1 MTDSIMT
8 GSMKRGI
15 VAVCV
20 ALGLGMGSGAIAPAL
35 AADPCADHIPQARP
49 QNASR
54 DIVGQD
60 IDQIMERGFMT
71 FALYDDYPPYSWRA
85 GSEPRGVDVEIAR
98 LIAADIGVEPRFNWV
113 AAGENLDADLRF
125 NIWQR
130 PLIGGAV
137 SNVMLR
143 VPYDSQFRCRVEQV
157 TFTGQYAAE
166 AIAIA
171 YRLDEY
177 PDGGPTPAYF
187 RYDTVAVENDSLA
200 DFYLSGFAGG
210 QMVGNVRRFQTMAEA
225 MAALRAGEVMAAMG
239 PLAQLEHGAAEG
251 IAVHRPPLVGLAKA
265 EWTLGTAIHFAYK
278 PLSYMVD
285 DAVNYALQDGRI
297 AAIFEAYGLTHLPP
311 VR

>member
-1 MTDSIMT
+1 MT
-8 GSMKRGI
+8 GTLRVFLTTGLAAAI
-15 VAVCV
+15 VAF
-20 ALGLGMGSGAIAPAL
+20 GLAFGVGAPAR
-35 AADPCADHIPQARP
+35 AADPCADWVPQVRP

-60 IDQIMERGFMT
+60 IDQIEERGFMT
-71 FALYDDYPPYSWRA
+71 FAVYDDYPPYSWRD
-85 GSEPRGVDVEIAR
+85 GSQMRGVDVDIAR

-113 AAGENLDADLRF
+113 AAGESLDADLRF
-125 NIWQR
+125 NIWQG

-137 SNVMLR
+137 SNVMMR

-171 YRLDEY
+171 YRLDDY

-187 RYDTVAVENDSLA
+187 RYDRVAVENDSLA

-210 QMVGNVRRFQTMAEA
+210 QMVSNVHRFRTMAEA

-239 PLAQLEHGAAEG
+239 PLAQLEYGLADG
-251 IAVHRPPLVGLAKA
+251 IAVHRPPLVGLAKS
-265 EWTLGTAIHFAYK
+265 EWTLGTALHFAYK
-278 PLSYMVD
+278 PLGYMVD
-285 DAVNYALQDGRI
+285 DAVSYALRDGRI
-297 AAIFEAYGLTHLPP
+297 AAIYETYGLTHLPP